1 MSPHHPP
8 TPPTPSTPPAVFEGL
23 DLRDAGAV
31 VDTLRR
37 GAAAHLTNRWRRGII
52 ETVRLDPADR
62 LVLTGDLHD
71 NPLHLARVVR
81 AAGMA
86 GPPGPDARPAHLT
99 LHELIHGDRLTNGMD
114 FSYRV
119 LARAA
124 ALKAAFPEH
133 VHTLLA
139 NHELAQ
145 VVGTG
150 IVKDG
155 VRVVEAFNEAIDC
168 TFADRAPAVHAAL
181 AGFIRSMPLA
191 VRFTMPGVPDLLC
204 SHSLPPP
211 ELMDRFDPA
220 VLERAQT
227 ELTDDDLVPR
237 RGSVHL
243 MVWGR
248 GHTPDQLVGL
258 AARWGVG
265 LFVLGHEKA
274 ETGLIVLPPNA
285 LVLNSDH
292 ERGVHLDVPAGTDR
306 SPEAFAARAKP
317 LVGD

>member
-1 MSPHHPP
+1 M
-8 TPPTPSTPPAVFEGL
+8 FEGL
-23 DLRDAGAV
+23 DLRDAGVV
-31 VDTLRR
+31 VDLLHR
-37 GAAAHLTNRWRRGII
+37 GAAANRTNRWRHGVV
-52 ETVRLDPADR
+52 ELVGLDPGSR

-71 NPLHLARVVR
+71 NPLYLARLVR
-81 AAGMA
+81 AAGMDA
-86 GPPGPDARPAHLT
+86 TPGLESLPAHLT

-139 NHELAQ
+139 NHELSQ
-145 VVGTG
+145 IVGSG

-155 VRVVEAFNEAIDC
+155 VRVVDAFNDAVEH
-168 TFADRAPAVHAAL
+168 TFGDRAPTVQAAL
-181 AGFIRSMPLA
+181 SRFIRSMPLA
-191 VRFTMPGVPDLLC
+191 VRFSMPGLADVLC
-204 SHSLPPP
+204 AHSLPSP

-220 VLERAQT
+220 ILERT
-227 ELTDDDLVPR
+227 EPDFTDDDLAPR
-237 RGSVHL
+237 RGSAHL

-248 GHTPDQLVGL
+248 RHTPDQLAAL
-258 AARWGVG
+258 ATRWGVG

-274 ETGLIVLPPNA
+274 DSGLMVLEPNA

-292 ERGVHLDVPAGTDR
+292 ERGVFLNLPAGQDR
-306 SPEAFAARAKP
+306 RPEAFAGTATP
-317 LVGD
+317 LSGG